1 MSVFD
6 GFRARLDRILAE
18 SGGRADG
25 RDYVS
30 GLRDA
35 VIEAK
40 AAVASMRDQLGVTE
54 RELATEERQLADAE
68 RRGALAEEIADTET
82 ASVAARFAAKHR
94 ERAGVLDRK
103 LAVQREELLL
113 ASRELDE
120 MMAELRKTQPASGSG
135 RAASSSAS
143 AEAAWRDIQAAGGAR
158 PDTDLDGELLK
169 AQAERKLHEAA
180 VDAQLAHLKKKL
192 GRE

>member
-18 SGGRADG
+18 SGGRHDG
-25 RDYVS
+25 RAYIS

-40 AAVASMRDQLGVTE
+40 AAVASMREQLGITE
-54 RELATEERQLADAE
+54 RELAAEQRQLADAE
-68 RRGALAEEIADTET
+68 RRGSLAEEISDTET
-82 ASVAARFAAKHR
+82 AAIAARFATKHR
-94 ERAGVLDRK
+94 ERAGVLERK
-103 LAVQREELLL
+103 LAVQREELAL

-120 MMAELRKTQPASGSG
+120 MMAELRKTQPAGGARGVS
-135 RAASSSAS
+135 ASSS

-158 PDTDLDGELLK
+158 PDTDLEGELLK
-169 AQAERKLHEAA
+169 AEAERKLHEAA

>member
-6 GFRARLDRILAE
+6 GFRARLDRILAD
-18 SGGRADG
+18 SGGQSDG
-25 RDYVS
+25 RAYVS

-40 AAVASMRDQLGVTE
+40 AAVSSMRDQLGITE
-54 RELATEERQLADAE
+54 RELAAEERQLADAE
-68 RRGALAEEIADTET
+68 RRGSMAEEIGDAET
-82 ASVAARFAAKHR
+82 AAVAARFATKHR
-94 ERAGVLDRK
+94 ERAGVLERK
-103 LAVQREELLL
+103 LAVQREELVL

-120 MMAELRKTQPASGSG
+120 MMAELRRAQPAGGARGAS
-135 RAASSSAS
+135 ASSS
-143 AEAAWRDIQAAGGAR
+143 AEAAWRDIQSAGGAR
-158 PDTDLDGELLK
+158 PDTDLEGELLK
-169 AQAERKLHEAA
+169 AEAERKLHEAA

>member
-1 MSVFD
+1 VSVFD

-25 RDYVS
+25 RAYVS

-54 RELATEERQLADAE
+54 RELATEQRQLADAE
-68 RRGALAEEIADTET
+68 RRGTLAEGIGDAET
-82 ASVAARFAAKHR
+82 ASVAARFATKHR
-94 ERAGVLDRK
+94 ERAGVLERK
-103 LAVQREELLL
+103 LAVQREELML
-113 ASRELDE
+113 AARELDE
-120 MMAELRKTQPASGSG
+120 MMAELRKTQPAGGG
-135 RAASSSAS
+135 RAASVSSS
-143 AEAAWRDIQAAGGAR
+143 TEAAWRDIQAAGGAR
-158 PDTDLDGELLK
+158 PDTDLEGELLK
-169 AQAERKLHEAA
+169 AEAERKLHEAA

>member
-18 SGGRADG
+18 SGGADG
-25 RDYVS
+25 RAYIS

-40 AAVASMRDQLGVTE
+40 AAVASMRDQLSATE
-54 RELATEERQLADAE
+54 RELATEQRQLSDAE
-68 RRGALAEEIADTET
+68 RRGALAQGIGDAET
-82 ASVAARFAAKHR
+82 ASVAERFAAKHR
-94 ERAGVLDRK
+94 ERAGVLERK
-103 LAVQREELLL
+103 LAVQREELAL

-120 MMAELRKTQPASGSG
+120 MMAELRKTQP
-135 RAASSSAS
+135 RAGGAAAGASAS
-143 AEAAWRDIQAAGGAR
+143 AEAAWRDIQSAGGAR
-158 PDTDLDGELLK
+158 PDTDLEGELLK
-169 AQAERKLHEAA
+169 AEAERKLHEAA

>member
-18 SGGRADG
+18 TGGRHDG
-25 RDYVS
+25 RAYIS

-40 AAVASMRDQLGVTE
+40 AAVASMRDQLGITE
-54 RELATEERQLADAE
+54 RELGAEQRQLADAE
-68 RRGALAEEIADTET
+68 RRGSLAEGIGDAET
-82 ASVAARFAAKHR
+82 AEIAARFATKHR
-94 ERAGVLDRK
+94 ERAGVLERK
-103 LAVQREELLL
+103 LAVQREELAL

-120 MMAELRKTQPASGSG
+120 MMAELRRMQPAGG
-135 RAASSSAS
+135 ARGASATSS

-158 PDTDLDGELLK
+158 PDTDLEGELLK
-169 AQAERKLHEAA
+169 AEAERKLHEAA

>member
-18 SGGRADG
+18 SGGSSDG
-25 RDYVS
+25 RAYVS

-40 AAVASMRDQLGVTE
+40 AAVSSMRDQLGATE
-54 RELATEERQLADAE
+54 RELATEQRQLTDAE
-68 RRGALAEEIADTET
+68 RRGALAAEIGDAET
-82 ASVAARFAAKHR
+82 TAVAERFAGKHR
-94 ERAGVLDRK
+94 ERAGVLERK
-103 LAVQREELLL
+103 LEVQREELTL

-120 MMAELRKTQPASGSG
+120 MMAELRKTQSRGGGS
-135 RAASSSAS
+135 AAGASAS
-143 AEAAWRDIQAAGGAR
+143 AEAAWRDIQSAGGAR

>member
-18 SGGRADG
+18 SGGRDEG
-25 RDYVS
+25 RAYAS

-40 AAVASMRDQLGVTE
+40 AAVSSMRDQLGVTE
-54 RELATEERQLADAE
+54 RELATEQRQLADAE
-68 RRGALAEEIADTET
+68 RRGRLAEEIGDAET
-82 ASVAARFAAKHR
+82 ASVAARFGTKHR
-94 ERAGVLDRK
+94 ERVAVLERK
-103 LAVQREELLL
+103 LAVQQEELGL
-113 ASRELDE
+113 AARELDD
-120 MMAELRKTQPASGSG
+120 MMAELRKAAPSGGGS
-135 RAASSSAS
+135 ASSASAS

-158 PDTDLDGELLK
+158 PDTDLEGELLK

>member
-18 SGGRADG
+18 SGGRPDPRA
-25 RDYVS
+25 YVS

-40 AAVASMRDQLGVTE
+40 AAVSSMRDQLGITE
-54 RELATEERQLADAE
+54 RELAAEQRQLVDAE
-68 RRGALAEEIADTET
+68 RRGSMAEEIGDTET
-82 ASVAARFAAKHR
+82 AAVAARFAAKHR

-103 LAVQREELLL
+103 LDVQREELML

-120 MMAELRKTQPASGSG
+120 MMAELRKTQPAGGAGGTS
-135 RAASSSAS
+135 ASSSAQ
-143 AEAAWRDIQAAGGAR
+143 AAWRDIQAAGGAR
-158 PDTDLDGELLK
+158 PDTDLEGELLK
-169 AQAERKLHEAA
+169 AEADRKLHEAA

>member
-25 RDYVS
+25 RAYVS

-54 RELATEERQLADAE
+54 RELATEQRQLADAE
-68 RRGALAEEIADTET
+68 RRGTLAEGIGDTET
-82 ASVAARFAAKHR
+82 ASVATRFAGRHR
-94 ERAGVLDRK
+94 ERAGVLERK
-103 LAVQREELLL
+103 LAVQREELVL

-120 MMAELRKTQPASGSG
+120 MMAELRKTQPAAGG

-169 AQAERKLHEAA
+169 AEAERKLHEAA